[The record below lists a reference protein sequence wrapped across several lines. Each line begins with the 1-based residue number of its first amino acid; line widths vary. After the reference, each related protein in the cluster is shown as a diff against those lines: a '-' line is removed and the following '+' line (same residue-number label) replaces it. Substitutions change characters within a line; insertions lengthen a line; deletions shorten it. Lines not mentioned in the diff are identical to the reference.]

1 MLVQLHFIKIFRKE
15 KKEMKKNAR
24 ILSLLLSVAMVFGLM
39 VVPAAA
45 EGTPAKV
52 TIAPVTEDLAKDDV
66 VTLNVTI
73 ENNPGFDTYNWT
85 FAVEGAVELTDIAYY
100 AEVEIDGE
108 KFTKIYMNPI
118 SNVEKNLETKTIGG
132 YSADAPFTGTEN
144 AVVLKLVLK
153 ATDAAAADTIKVSA
167 VNNQLLCD
175 NEPVDVEFYYGEEK
189 VNTEEDDT
197 TGGSSSGDSTTGDD
211 NTGDSTTGGSTTGDS
226 TTGGSTTGDSTT
238 GGSTTGDSTT
248 GGSTTGDSTTGGSTT
263 GDSTT
268 GGSTTGDSTTGGST
282 TGDSTTGDT
291 TTGGGDT
298 GDGEE
303 GDTEVPETP
312 EEPKKEK
319 PQMILP
325 RLLSVTV
332 NVEEG
337 AKANTSEKF
346 AIAYGA
352 RRTIKLTVEEG
363 FEIVDV
369 VINGKSVGASDTIT
383 LKGVVKNQ
391 NIVVKTA
398 KVAVEDAE

>member
-1 MLVQLHFIKIFRKE
+1 
-15 KKEMKKNAR
+15 MKKNAR

-226 TTGGSTTGDSTT
+226 TTG
-238 GGSTTGDSTT
+238 
-248 GGSTTGDSTTGGSTT
+248 
-263 GDSTT
+263 
-268 GGSTTGDSTTGGST
+268 
-282 TGDSTTGDT
+282 DT